1 MRHGELA
8 AARMEEVPFSGIR
21 IIFEAAQRLAAEG
34 KQIIHLEVGRPDFD
48 TPDHIKEA
56 AKRALD
62 EGLVHYTSNYGLPE
76 LRVAIAEKLERDN
89 GLSYDPDGEI
99 IVVVGAVEAVFVA
112 MMSLLNPGDEILIPD
127 PSWLNYFHCA
137 RMAGARPVSVP
148 LLEEEGFKLNP
159 DRVRDAITPRT
170 RGLVVISPH
179 NPTGSVLEEE
189 TLSALADIILE
200 HDLFVI
206 SDEIYEKLTYD
217 GLEHRSI
224 ASLPGMRE
232 RTVLINGFSKAYSM
246 TGWRLGY
253 LAVSRTFADVFIRLH
268 QYVTACAT
276 SFAQM
281 GGIAAYKGPQE
292 CVRRMAAEFDRRRQ
306 LVLREL
312 GSMDGVTCARPQ
324 GAFYAFPSIRS
335 FGRTSEEMAD
345 LLLQEAHIAL
355 VPGSTFGDH
364 GEGYLRLSYS
374 NSYQN
379 LEEALRRMREA
390 LSGLA

>member
-1 MRHGELA
+1 MQRAELA
-8 AARMEEVPFSGIR
+8 ATRLEEVPFSGIR
-21 IIFEAAQRLAAEG
+21 IIFEEAQRLAAEG
-34 KQIIHLEVGRPDFD
+34 KQVIHLEVGRPDFD

-62 EGLVHYTSNYGLPE
+62 EGKVHYTSNYGIPD
-76 LRVAIAEKLERDN
+76 LRLAIAEKLERDN

-99 IVVVGAVEAVFVA
+99 IAVVGAVEAVFVA
-112 MMSLLNPGDEILIPD
+112 MMSLLNPGDEILVPD

-148 LLEEEGFKLNP
+148 LLEEEGFRLNP
-159 DRVRDAITPRT
+159 DRVRNAITPRT

-179 NPTGSVLEEE
+179 NPTGSVLEDSA
-189 TLSALADIILE
+189 LSELADIVLE

-206 SDEIYEKLTYD
+206 SDEIYEKLIYD
-217 GLEHRSI
+217 GLQYRSI
-224 ASLPGMRE
+224 ASFPGMQE

-253 LAVSRTFADVFIRLH
+253 LAVSRAFADVLIRLH
-268 QYVTACAT
+268 QYVTSCAT
-276 SFAQM
+276 SFAQL
-281 GGIAAYKGPQE
+281 GGIAAYRGSQE
-292 CVRRMAAEFDRRRQ
+292 CVGQMVNEFDRRRQ

-312 GSMDGVTCARPQ
+312 NGMDGITCTHPL

-335 FGRTSEEMAD
+335 FDRTSEEMAHI
-345 LLLQEAHIAL
+345 LLQEAHVAL
-355 VPGSTFGDH
+355 APGSAFGEH
-364 GEGYLRLSYS
+364 GEGYLRISYS

-379 LEEALRRMREA
+379 LEEALRRMGET
-390 LSGLA
+390 LSRLT

>member
-1 MRHGELA
+1 
-8 AARMEEVPFSGIR
+8 MEEVPFSAIR
-21 IIFEAAQRLAAEG
+21 VIFEEAQRLEAEG
-34 KQIIHLEVGRPDFD
+34 KPVIHLEVGRPDFD
-48 TPDHIKEA
+48 TPDHIKAA

-62 EGLVHYTSNYGLPE
+62 EGKVHYTSNYGIPD
-76 LRVAIAEKLERDN
+76 LRLAIAEKLERDN
-89 GLSYDPDGEI
+89 GLSYDPDNEI

-148 LLEEEGFKLNP
+148 LLQEEGFRLNP

-179 NPTGSVLEEE
+179 NPTGSVLEEDA
-189 TLSALADIILE
+189 LSELADIVLE

-206 SDEIYEKLTYD
+206 SDEIYEKLIYD
-217 GLEHRSI
+217 GLQHRSI
-224 ASLPGMRE
+224 TNISGMQE

-253 LAVSRTFADVFIRLH
+253 LAVSRAFADVLIRLH

-276 SFAQM
+276 SFAQW
-281 GGIAAYKGPQE
+281 GGIAAYRGPQQ
-292 CVRRMAAEFDRRRQ
+292 CVGQMVNEFDRRRQ

-312 GSMDGVTCARPQ
+312 NGMDGITCAHPQ
-324 GAFYAFPSIRS
+324 GAFYAFPSIGS
-335 FGRTSEEMAD
+335 FGRKSEEMAHI
-345 LLLQEAHIAL
+345 LLQEAYVAL
-355 VPGSTFGDH
+355 APGSAFGEH
-364 GEGYLRLSYS
+364 GEGYLRISYS

-379 LEEALRRMREA
+379 LEEALKRMRET
-390 LSGLA
+390 LSELA